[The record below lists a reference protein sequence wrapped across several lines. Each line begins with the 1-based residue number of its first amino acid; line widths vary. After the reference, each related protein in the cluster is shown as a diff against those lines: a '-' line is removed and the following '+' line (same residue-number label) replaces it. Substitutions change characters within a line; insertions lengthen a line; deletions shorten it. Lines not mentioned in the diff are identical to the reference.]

1 MKIKNKFKFI
11 RSTIILILIILGIFC
26 VSVSKEKTEYIDYT
40 VGKGETLWSIAA
52 DRTDGDIRDY
62 IYTIKDIN
70 GMTTSELQEG
80 QAIKLLKEVKQVDG
94 TFYITCNYRHF
105 NSLHSYKRNNSART
119 DNRNNFSLISKIKEV
134 ITSDQ
139 TR

>member
-26 VSVSKEKTEYIDYT
+26 VSVSKEKTEYIDYI
-40 VGKGETLWSIAA
+40 VGKDETLWSIAA

-70 GMTTSELQEG
+70 GMITSELQDG
-80 QAIKLLKEVKQVDG
+80 QTIKLLKEVK
-94 TFYITCNYRHF
+94 
-105 NSLHSYKRNNSART
+105 
-119 DNRNNFSLISKIKEV
+119 
-134 ITSDQ
+134 
-139 TR
+139 

>member
-40 VGKGETLWSIAA
+40 VGKGESLWSIAT

-62 IYTIKDIN
+62 IYTIKNIN
-70 GMTTSELQEG
+70 GMTTSNLQEG
-80 QAIKLLKEVKQVDG
+80 QTIKILKEVK
-94 TFYITCNYRHF
+94 
-105 NSLHSYKRNNSART
+105 
-119 DNRNNFSLISKIKEV
+119 
-134 ITSDQ
+134 
-139 TR
+139 